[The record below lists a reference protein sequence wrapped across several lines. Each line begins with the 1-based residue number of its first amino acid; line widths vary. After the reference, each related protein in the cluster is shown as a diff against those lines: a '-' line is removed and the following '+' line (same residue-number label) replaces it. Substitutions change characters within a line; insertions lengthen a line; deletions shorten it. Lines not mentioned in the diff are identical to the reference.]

1 MNVDFA
7 QGNANGA
14 TLQAAVDGMTWY
26 GETTAIACALDEGA
40 NQMNTSD
47 NINDVMVGKYLTF
60 LLLKEAFLKL
70 KDVQDLSKIQN
81 LTNGLFNFKID
92 LKMRV
97 YNKLRSL
104 FNIFS
109 LNRWMGLR
117 TRRCE
122 YSSWKCCCSRYHYSC
137 YRL

>member
-92 LKMRV
+92 L
-97 YNKLRSL
+97 
-104 FNIFS
+104 
-109 LNRWMGLR
+109 
-117 TRRCE
+117 
-122 YSSWKCCCSRYHYSC
+122 
-137 YRL
+137 